1 VLPRI
6 VGSAPSVVT
15 AWAGRRLG
23 APFGLAEV
31 DLSSTLWSDTVMKA
45 GSAHAG
51 TVRLRPLPRASLLC
65 LMGLAVKRAAQSA
78 SQWTLHGLVCLSMG
92 LPAVAAAAAT
102 PGANGNAAADPSVSV
117 TPVSVTPVSVTPA
130 SATSASAASAS
141 VTPDPVGAIE
151 PTYANSSNEALT
163 ALAARWDTL
172 DVHERRALLT
182 EVRRRMALQGASSP
196 SGLLQIRTERRYGR
210 IIRQPDG
217 RLIRIETKVVHVRP
231 VTEAEALASQRAGF
245 GVGFEQR
252 VGSTGATESTPISV
266 QPASTAPAPAAP
278 VEQR

>member
-1 VLPRI
+1 
-6 VGSAPSVVT
+6 
-15 AWAGRRLG
+15 
-23 APFGLAEV
+23 
-31 DLSSTLWSDTVMKA
+31 MKA
-45 GSAHAG
+45 GSAHAD
-51 TVRLRPLPRASLLC
+51 TVRLRPRPRGSLLC
-65 LMGLAVKRAAQSA
+65 LMGLAVKRAAQTA
-78 SQWTLHGLVCLSMG
+78 LQWTLHGLVCLSMG

-102 PGANGNAAADPSVSV
+102 VGANGNAAADPSLSA
-117 TPVSVTPVSVTPA
+117 TPASVTPA
-130 SATSASAASAS
+130 SAPSASL
-141 VTPDPVGAIE
+141 TPDPVGAIE

-196 SGLLQIRTERRYGR
+196 SGVLQIRTERRYGR

-231 VTEAEALASQRAGF
+231 ATEAEALASQRAGF

>member
-1 VLPRI
+1 
-6 VGSAPSVVT
+6 
-15 AWAGRRLG
+15 
-23 APFGLAEV
+23 
-31 DLSSTLWSDTVMKA
+31 MKA

-51 TVRLRPLPRASLLC
+51 TVRLRPRASLLC
-65 LMGLAVKRAAQSA
+65 LMGLALKRAAQSA
-78 SQWTLHGLVCLSMG
+78 VQWTLHGLVCLSMG

-102 PGANGNAAADPSVSV
+102 AGANGNAAADPSLSA
-117 TPVSVTPVSVTPA
+117 TPASVTPA
-130 SATSASAASAS
+130 SATSASATPAS

-196 SGLLQIRTERRYGR
+196 SGVLQIRTERRYGR

-231 VTEAEALASQRAGF
+231 ATESEALASQRAGF

-252 VGSTGATESTPISV
+252 
-266 QPASTAPAPAAP
+266 
-278 VEQR
+278 